1 MTRIL
6 VVLVTALLVL
16 PSCATLFAKD
26 TRSVMITSSPPG
38 ATITVNGREAGQT
51 PTRLSVNNHEK
62 LAVTLRKEGF
72 HPGGCYINTSIDA
85 IWVIADVILIATIAP
100 LVVDILTGDWSSLKS
115 EFCSVNLLPMAA

>member
-1 MTRIL
+1 ML
-6 VVLVTALLVL
+6 S
-16 PSCATLFAKD
+16 SCATIFAKD

-38 ATITVNGREAGQT
+38 ATIMVNGTEKGVT
-51 PTRLSVNNHEK
+51 PTRLDVGNHDK

-100 LVVDILTGDWSSLKS
+100 LVIDILTGEWSTLKS
-115 EFCSVNLLPMAA
+115 EFCSVHLLPMSG